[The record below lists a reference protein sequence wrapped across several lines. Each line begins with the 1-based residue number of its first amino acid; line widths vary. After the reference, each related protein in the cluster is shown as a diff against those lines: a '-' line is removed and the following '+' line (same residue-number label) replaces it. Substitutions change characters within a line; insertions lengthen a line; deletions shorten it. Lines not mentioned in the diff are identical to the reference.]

1 MFGHE
6 VINIRQSHAPRG
18 AKHFCSRAVT
28 LPKLFPLLSIFSPST
43 RALFSVT
50 AHNLSLLGGGGT
62 HSRGSGST
70 AYLLHTH
77 THTLTRRY
85 TLIFFSLSPH
95 IHCTSPL
102 LASTIAFHL
111 TLRSP
116 SASESAKD
124 SEKKQIF
131 SANWVKFTLL
141 EENTEL
147 FSNIHGWR
155 RGEDNTRALT
165 DSVKTAYSLHLILQ
179 GFLGKNNTKICL
191 AFMFMPRTSPLL
203 MVISWIFDGTV
214 STLRL
219 LSW

>member
-1 MFGHE
+1 MFGDE

-50 AHNLSLLGGGGT
+50 DHNLSLPVGGGGLIA
-62 HSRGSGST
+62 GEKGP
-70 AYLLHTH
+70 LLTNYTPTH
-77 THTLTRRY
+77 THTRRY

-141 EENTEL
+141 KENTEL
-147 FSNIHGWR
+147 F
-155 RGEDNTRALT
+155 
-165 DSVKTAYSLHLILQ
+165 
-179 GFLGKNNTKICL
+179 
-191 AFMFMPRTSPLL
+191 
-203 MVISWIFDGTV
+203 
-214 STLRL
+214 
-219 LSW
+219 